1 MHPSRELADEM
12 VDAYVDWREE
22 GAAVWHA
29 YERWTCAPPAEALF
43 AFAAYEAALDR
54 EERAADVYAG
64 LVMQV
69 AAAAPLAIDL
79 IPK

>member
-1 MHPSRELADEM
+1 M

>member
-1 MHPSRELADEM
+1 M

-29 YERWTCAPPAEALF
+29 YERWTCAPRAEALF

-69 AAAAPLAIDL
+69 AAAAAPLAIDL

>member
-1 MHPSRELADEM
+1 M

-29 YERWTCAPPAEALF
+29 YERWTCAPPADALF
-43 AFAAYEAALDR
+43 AFAAYQAAVDR

-64 LVMQV
+64 RVTRV
-69 AAAAPLAIDL
+69 AAAVALAVDLAPTEET
-79 IPK
+79 